1 MFNDIHETTL
11 AIFNMKASFIISSLI
26 PQTVNG
32 SIISKKIA
40 ADIGNIECGVVGKY
54 IEVLI
59 RSQ

>member
-1 MFNDIHETTL
+1 
-11 AIFNMKASFIISSLI
+11 MKASFIISSLI